1 MKSNNEIT
9 ITIKVS
15 DSLVN
20 TFANILLMANAPVPP
35 PFGGLPPE
43 LLALAQ
49 AQGQPPGKDARP
61 IGFSPKGKNQ

>member
-9 ITIKVS
+9 ITINVS

-49 AQGQPPGKDARP
+49 ASGQAPDGAKP
-61 IGFSPKGKNQ
+61 IGFSPKGKSQ

>member
-20 TFANILLMANAPVPP
+20 TFANILLMANTPVPP

-49 AQGQPPGKDARP
+49 AQGQPPEDARP
-61 IGFSPKGKNQ
+61 IGFSPKGKSQ

>member
-9 ITIKVS
+9 IKINVS

-20 TFANILLMANAPVPP
+20 TLANILLMANTPVPP

-49 AQGQPPGKDARP
+49 AHGQPPEDMKP
-61 IGFSPKGKNQ
+61 IGFSPKGKTQ